1 MKVIGISQL
10 YNVLA
15 VIVAAAN
22 IHNKSQDPTA
32 PKSADVCS
40 YVQTLR
46 KQLSMKFRMSNEMEA
61 EGPAKGAK
69 SIKDGGNCV
78 TLDEIVI
85 KIYEAIRKFQI
96 PLH

>member
-1 MKVIGISQL
+1 
-10 YNVLA
+10 
-15 VIVAAAN
+15 
-22 IHNKSQDPTA
+22 
-32 PKSADVCS
+32 VCS
-40 YVQTLR
+40 YVFFLIENSASISIEKPKTIN
-46 KQLSMKFRMSNEMEA
+46 KKAVIAEA
-61 EGPAKGAK
+61 ERPAKGAK